1 MTSLPPAPPAAPPPP
16 GGSAPP
22 LLERIRRAAL
32 IAGVAGIVLCVL
44 GAFLSPAAFFRAYLY
59 AYLVWLG
66 IPLGAAAILMIHHL
80 TGGRW
85 GAVARRTL
93 EAASRTLPVAA
104 LLFLP
109 LLLGIQ
115 HLYIWSDPEA
125 AAADEGI
132 AYKRGYLNIPFWIIR
147 AILYFALWYALIFLL
162 NRWSEREGRAG
173 DPADRARLAAISG
186 PGLVL
191 YVLSMT
197 AASVDWVMSID
208 PHWYST
214 IFGLILV
221 VGQALSAFAVAILIL
236 AVLSNQHPLSTTL
249 RPGDFHDLGNLFMTA
264 IMLWAY
270 AQFSQFLIV
279 WMGNIAEETPFYVAR
294 LAGIWGGLGVL
305 LIILHFA
312 LPFLLLL
319 SRATKRTIPAIA
331 AVAAGVLLMR
341 FIDLAWIVIPFANH
355 APLTTPPDAA
365 AGAPALAGLHW
376 LDFVTPIAIGGIWT
390 AMFMRELA
398 RRPLLPLADP
408 RLPAEEGG
416 HHD

>member
-1 MTSLPPAPPAAPPPP
+1 MTSLFPLTPP
-16 GGSAPP
+16 GGDHAPP
-22 LLERIRRAAL
+22 LIERIRRAAL
-32 IAGVAGIVLCVL
+32 VAGVAGIVLCVL
-44 GAFLSPAAFFRAYLY
+44 GVFISPAAFFRAYLY
-59 AYLVWLG
+59 AYMVWLG

-93 EAASRTLPVAA
+93 EAAARTLPVAA

-115 HLYIWSDPEA
+115 HLYIWSHPDA

-132 AYKRGYLNIPFWIIR
+132 ASKRGYLNVPFWILR
-147 AILYFALWYALIFLL
+147 AIVYFALWYGLVFLL
-162 NRWSEREGRAG
+162 TRWSEREGRAG
-173 DPADRARLAAISG
+173 DPADRARLVALSG
-186 PGLVL
+186 PGLIL

-197 AASVDWVMSID
+197 AAAVDWVMSID

-221 VGQALSAFAVAILIL
+221 VGQALSALAVAILVLALLSGHPSISTIL
-236 AVLSNQHPLSTTL
+236 RHD
-249 RPGDFHDLGNLFMTA
+249 DFHDLGNLFMTA

-294 LAGIWGGLGVL
+294 LAGVWGALGVL
-305 LIILHFA
+305 LILFHFA

-319 SRATKRTIPAIA
+319 SRVTKRTVRIIA

-341 FIDLAWIVIPFANH
+341 FVDLAWIVIPFANH
-355 APLTTPPDAA
+355 VPLTTPDAA
-365 AGAPALAGLHW
+365 APSAPALTGLHW
-376 LDFVTPIAIGGIWT
+376 LDFVTPVAIGGIWT

-398 RRPLLPLADP
+398 RRPLLSPADP
-408 RLPAEEGG
+408 RLRPEEGG
-416 HHD
+416 RHG